1 MNLFREQ
8 DLSQAAS
15 DLMRFDAD
23 SIQHLVSARRLAGPD
38 IWLADP
44 EAYERNG
51 RVLRDSDSP
60 RMLAYSTMDRVL
72 YATDGCNACIR
83 RVAPEKLKN
92 LAENNEVRLDLIEK
106 LLSLM
111 ADGDKGS
118 DSTDAL

>member
-8 DLSQAAS
+8 VLSQAGS

-23 SIQHLVSARRLAGPD
+23 SIQHLVSARRLASPD

-44 EAYERNG
+44 DAYEKNG
-51 RVLRDSDSP
+51 RILRDSDSP
-60 RMLAYSTMDRVL
+60 RMLAYSTMDQVL